1 MQDGLMDALVLHGIG
16 DLRLSQTPIPDVA
29 EGQVR
34 VRIGFCGVCGSDIP
48 RIFSKGTYSFPTVCG
63 HEFAGTI
70 DLCGPRVDGFE
81 QGDSVVVFPL
91 IWCGKCNACE
101 SGKYVQCSDYDYLG
115 SRTDGAFAE
124 FVIVPKENLIRVPNG
139 VTLQEAA
146 LTEPAAVA
154 LHALRRVQDS
164 LVGKTVAIFGAGPIG
179 LMVAQWAR
187 IMGAT
192 LVLLFDIIAEK
203 LELAKRLGFESVFN
217 SAIEDP
223 AEVVNAQTEGKGA
236 HVCIEAAG
244 VPQTYL
250 YALGSVRR
258 GGSVVLLGNPA
269 ADVTLPASLIS
280 QLMRREV
287 SLLGTWNSD
296 YSVSGNDDD
305 WRTVLQAMASG
316 KLDLSPLITHKVSLT
331 DSTEVLHMMKDKSQF
346 YAKVLIHPS

>member
-1 MQDGLMDALVLHGIG
+1 MHSGLMEALVLHGVG
-16 DLRLSQTPIPDVA
+16 DLRLSQMPIPNVF

-70 DLCGPRVDGFE
+70 DLCGPGVEEFE
-81 QGDSVVVFPL
+81 QGDNVVVFPL
-91 IWCGKCNACE
+91 IWCGKCDACE
-101 SGKYVQCSDYDYLG
+101 NGKYVQCSNYDYLG
-115 SRTDGAFAE
+115 SRSDGAFAE
-124 FVIVPKENLIRVPNG
+124 FVVAPKENLIRVPNG

-146 LTEPAAVA
+146 MTEPAAVA
-154 LHALRRVQDS
+154 LHALRRVKDS

-187 IMGAT
+187 IMGAAQ
-192 LVLLFDIIAEK
+192 VLLFDIVTEK
-203 LELAKRLGFESVFN
+203 LELAKRLGFENVFN
-217 SAIEDP
+217 SIVEDP
-223 AEVVNAQTEGKGA
+223 VDVVNAQTEAKGA

-250 YALGSVRR
+250 YALGSVQR
-258 GGSVVLLGNPA
+258 GGSVVLLGNPV

-287 SLLGTWNSD
+287 RLLGTWNSD
-296 YSVSGNDDD
+296 YSISGNDDD
-305 WRTVLQAMASG
+305 WRAVLQAMASG
-316 KLDLSPLITHKVSLT
+316 MLDLAPLITHKVPLT
-331 DSTEVLHMMKDKSQF
+331 DSTEALHMMKDKSQF

>member
-1 MQDGLMDALVLHGIG
+1 MHSGLMEALVLHGVG
-16 DLRLSQTPIPDVA
+16 DLRLSQMPIPNVF

-70 DLCGPRVDGFE
+70 DLCGPGVEEFE

-91 IWCGKCNACE
+91 IWCGKCDACE
-101 SGKYVQCSDYDYLG
+101 NGKYVQCSNYDYLG
-115 SRTDGAFAE
+115 SRSDGAFAE
-124 FVIVPKENLIRVPNG
+124 FVVAPKENLIRVPNG

-146 LTEPAAVA
+146 MTEPAAVA
-154 LHALRRVQDS
+154 LHALRRVKDS

-187 IMGAT
+187 IMGAAQ
-192 LVLLFDIIAEK
+192 VLLFDIVTEK
-203 LELAKRLGFESVFN
+203 LELAKRLGFENVFN
-217 SAIEDP
+217 SIVEDP
-223 AEVVNAQTEGKGA
+223 VDVVNAQTEAKGA

-250 YALGSVRR
+250 YALGSAQR
-258 GGSVVLLGNPA
+258 GGSVVLLGNPV

-287 SLLGTWNSD
+287 RLLGTWNSD
-296 YSVSGNDDD
+296 YSISGNDDD
-305 WRTVLQAMASG
+305 WRAVLQAMASG
-316 KLDLSPLITHKVSLT
+316 MLDLAPLITHKVPLT
-331 DSTEVLHMMKDKSQF
+331 DSTEALHMMKDKSQF

>member
-1 MQDGLMDALVLHGIG
+1 MQDGLMDALVLYGVG
-16 DLRLSQTPIPDVA
+16 DLRLSQMPIPNVS

-63 HEFAGTI
+63 HEFAGTV
-70 DLCGPRVDGFE
+70 DLCGPGVDGFE
-81 QGDSVVVFPL
+81 QGDDVVVFPL
-91 IWCGKCNACE
+91 IWCGKCEACE

-115 SRTDGAFAE
+115 SRSDGAFAE
-124 FVIVPKENLIRVPNG
+124 YVVAPKENIIRVPHG

-164 LVGKTVAIFGAGPIG
+164 LVGKVVAIFGAGPIG

-192 LVLLFDIIAEK
+192 QVLLFDIVAEK

-217 SAIEDP
+217 STIEDP
-223 AEVVNAQTEGKGA
+223 VEVVNAQTEGKGA

-250 YALGSVRR
+250 NALGSIRR
-258 GGSVVLLGNPA
+258 GGNVVLLGNPI
-269 ADVTLPASLIS
+269 ADVTLPVSLIS
-280 QLMRREV
+280 QLMRREA

-296 YSVSGNDDD
+296 YSVFGNDDD
-305 WRTVLQAMASG
+305 WRKVLQALASG

-331 DSTEVLHMMKDKSQF
+331 ACTEVLHMMKDKSQF

>member
-1 MQDGLMDALVLHGIG
+1 MHSGLMDALVLHGIG
-16 DLRLSQTPIPDVA
+16 DLRLSQMPIPDVA

-70 DLCGPRVDGFE
+70 DLCGPGVEGFE
-81 QGDSVVVFPL
+81 QGDNVVVFPL
-91 IWCGKCNACE
+91 IWCGKCDACE
-101 SGKYVQCSDYDYLG
+101 NGKYVQCSDYDYLG
-115 SRTDGAFAE
+115 SRSDGAFAE
-124 FVIVPKENLIRVPNG
+124 FVVAPKENLIRVPYS

-164 LVGKTVAIFGAGPIG
+164 LVGKVVAIFGAGPIG
-179 LMVAQWAR
+179 LIVAQWAR

-192 LVLLFDIIAEK
+192 QVLLFDIVAEK
-203 LELAKRLGFESVFN
+203 LELAKRLGFEDVCN

-223 AEVVNAQTEGKGA
+223 VEVVNAQTEGKGA

-258 GGSVVLLGNPA
+258 GGNVVLLGNPA
-269 ADVTLPASLIS
+269 ADITLPASLIS

-305 WRTVLQAMASG
+305 WQTVLQAMASG
-316 KLDLSPLITHKVSLT
+316 KLDLSPLITHKVPLT